1 MFGTGF
7 DQKETSLSLWKP
19 IDQHLCDCWTREEGG
34 RKFGT
39 LHAYGDGMNR
49 KQKREAPISYRPPI
63 GLRAE
68 FETRLQGSGLS
79 TNAFITA
86 AIFGEAAP
94 RPRRVTMLERQMIG
108 QLLSQAARI
117 HDRLMSA
124 ASSSSGA
131 THTAAI
137 EDYRAELVE
146 IRSCL
151 LRALGK
157 AP

>member
-1 MFGTGF
+1 M
-7 DQKETSLSLWKP
+7 D
-19 IDQHLCDCWTREEGG
+19 
-34 RKFGT
+34 
-39 LHAYGDGMNR
+39 
-49 KQKREAPISYRPPI
+49 QKREAPISYRPPK

-68 FETRLQGSGLS
+68 FEARLHNSGLP

-94 RPRRVTMLERQMIG
+94 RARRATPLERQLIG
-108 QLLSQAARI
+108 HLLSQAARI
-117 HDRLMSA
+117 HDRLQAA

-131 THTAAI
+131 THTATV
-137 EDYRAELVE
+137 EDCRSELVE

-157 AP
+157 GP